1 MTIKANESIV
11 NEDGSI
17 RAEDPHVRAK
27 FAAALIME
35 LKEEKEQLSEQI
47 LRAQVRQA
55 KVNIEIESLENANTD
70 DEGLLKSEIQI
81 LEQRVAAIRQQQMV
95 QQEIPF
101 PEQ

>member
-1 MTIKANESIV
+1 MTVKANESIV
-11 NEDGSI
+11 NDDGSI

-55 KVNIEIESLENANTD
+55 KVNIEIESLERANAD
-70 DEGLLKSEIQI
+70 DDGMLKSEIEL
-81 LEQRVAAIRQQQMV
+81 LEKRIAAARRQQMV
-95 QQEIPF
+95 QQELPF